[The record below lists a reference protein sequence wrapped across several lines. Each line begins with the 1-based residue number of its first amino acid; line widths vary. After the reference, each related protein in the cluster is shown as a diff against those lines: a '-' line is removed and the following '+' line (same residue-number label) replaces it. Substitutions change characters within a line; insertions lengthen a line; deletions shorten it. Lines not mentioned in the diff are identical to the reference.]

1 MSYNEHNYFFSEIV
15 NLKPV
20 IEVIHLLKKNI
31 ENLAG
36 TIFNLLSFKF
46 KVAALVYLNT
56 CVIVNSR
63 YCCLCLILF
72 GLLTGLVVVRKKTC
86 DRPNSPF

>member
-1 MSYNEHNYFFSEIV
+1 MNTIIFFRNRKLETSYRSDAFVEKTTS
-15 NLKPV
+15 
-20 IEVIHLLKKNI
+20 I

-46 KVAALVYLNT
+46 KVGALVYLNT
-56 CVIVNSR
+56 CVIVNSK